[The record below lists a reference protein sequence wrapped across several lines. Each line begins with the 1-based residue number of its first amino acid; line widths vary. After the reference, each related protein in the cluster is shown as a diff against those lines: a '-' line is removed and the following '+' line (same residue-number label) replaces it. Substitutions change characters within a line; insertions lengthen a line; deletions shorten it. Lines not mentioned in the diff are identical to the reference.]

1 MSEEN
6 ERELTREELRA
17 QLEAEF
23 NLQNKT
29 TSAQEV
35 SLPDGQP
42 VSTDEEDLDQ
52 PLAVIEEAPSVNLP
66 AHDAA
71 DHLPIKQTWQIILMG
86 IFYLAFGFLLV
97 GLSASL
103 IFTTEKVNLFGIV
116 FIIFFLLG
124 GLAALYSAVEEF
136 RHLKDSRRLDQDGI
150 EFKAKIAETW
160 EDNYEDGGIL
170 VRKKVQHILY
180 LYNDDKNYAKHAINR
195 SLSKALQAGGWMTI
209 EYLPDEPEIFRLK
222 VNL

>member
-23 NLQNKT
+23 NSQNTKAT
-29 TSAQEV
+29 AQEV
-35 SLPDGQP
+35 SSLDEQP
-42 VSTDEEDLDQ
+42 ASAAEEDLDQ
-52 PLAVIEEAPSVNLP
+52 PLAVTEEAPSTNLP

-116 FIIFFLLG
+116 FIIFFLLFDN
-124 GLAALYSAVEEF
+124 LITQ
-136 RHLKDSRRLDQDGI
+136 HL
-150 EFKAKIAETW
+150 FK
-160 EDNYEDGGIL
+160 N
-170 VRKKVQHILY
+170 
-180 LYNDDKNYAKHAINR
+180 
-195 SLSKALQAGGWMTI
+195 LS
-209 EYLPDEPEIFRLK
+209 F
-222 VNL
+222 NLFQQLLF